1 MFFKTLLSPKI
12 ISILRIF
19 TAHLDILNL
28 LQNLEEGSHSFLDL
42 SGGNRYLLILEPG
55 ERPFKIID
63 ENVWKSGSAISSKF
77 LTTIEATLIPFNV
90 V

>member
-42 SGGNRYLLILEPG
+42 SGGNRYLLILEP
-55 ERPFKIID
+55 D
-63 ENVWKSGSAISSKF
+63 E
-77 LTTIEATLIPFNV
+77 
-90 V
+90 

>member
-1 MFFKTLLSPKI
+1 MFFKTLLSLKI

-28 LQNLEEGSHSFLDL
+28 LQNLAEGSHSFLDL
-42 SGGNRYLLILEPG
+42 SGGNRYLLILETG